1 MKHFGIGKVLMF
13 LGLMLALIGCFIWIG
28 GKIGIPFGK
37 LPGDINIQK
46 ERYSVYFPVMT
57 CVIISI
63 LLIIFLNLL
72 FWFFKK

>member
-1 MKHFGIGKVLMF
+1 MRHFGIGKILIF
-13 LGLMLALIGCFIWIG
+13 LGLMLALIGVFIWIG

-57 CVIISI
+57 CVIVSI

-72 FWFFKK
+72 FWFLRK